1 MPIQGQPIVPVT
13 SLARCLLSVSV
24 FAVHWERFSE
34 NDDDDDDDDDG
45 NDKQIRKVYYAAVIV
60 IGCVTYCTFT
70 SPSVR
75 PSVCP
80 PMTSDF
86 VCQ

>member
-1 MPIQGQPIVPVT
+1 MPIQAQPIVPVT

-34 NDDDDDDDDDG
+34 NDDDDDDG

-60 IGCVTYCTFT
+60 IALRIAHSRVRL
-70 SPSVR
+70 SVR
-75 PSVCP
+75 LSVLRWRL
-80 PMTSDF
+80 TLYVSNER
-86 VCQ
+86 